1 MRLICTVAAIL
12 FFRLADAQI
21 STLAWEDLGFADES
35 GIPSGSVFVVDGVEI
50 ALTWNVTI
58 VGGTFVAYSGD
69 DYVSFEESEQ
79 GGHIGYATLGFDNS
93 HNDPRDV
100 IEVVLT
106 FTPSVTGLNFKILD
120 IDAQSWDDGVEVFYN
135 DNTNIKSNP
144 SLYTKGSKVL
154 DDNET
159 YMDGFESVPPSVHA
173 SSTDGNLNIDFGSE
187 NVISVRIRYFS
198 TDDANANPGG
208 QLIGISDIGFDNPV
222 TLHVP
227 LAPEVLAP
235 SDMRVNLYPNPA
247 LDQLLLHVPDT
258 ESYQVRIFDVTGRE
272 VMREENYRKESPL
285 YIDRLRAGQYL
296 IRVSRMG
303 RRLFHSSFVKLRY

>member
-21 STLAWEDLGFADES
+21 STLVWEDLGFADES

-79 GGHIGYATLGFDNS
+79 GGHIGYATIGFDNS
-93 HNDPRDV
+93 NNDPRDV

-154 DDNET
+154 YDNET

-187 NVISVRIRYFS
+187 NVIAVRIRYFS

-208 QLIGISDIGFDNPV
+208 QLIGISDIGFDFPV
-222 TLHVP
+222 TLPVP
-227 LAPEVLAP
+227 WIQELEAVGSAA
-235 SDMRVNLYPNPA
+235 RLYPNPA
-247 LDQLLLHVPDT
+247 RDWMVLDVPDA
-258 ESYQVRIFDVTGRE
+258 ESYQVRIFDLTGRE
-272 VMREENYRKESPL
+272 VMRDENYRKESPL
-285 YIDRLRAGQYL
+285 YIDRLRAGQYC
-296 IRVSRMG
+296 IIVSRLG
-303 RRLFHSSFVKLRY
+303 RRLLQSRFAKLP